1 MDYSIRDVSEFLHL
15 SREMIRYY
23 EKWGVLTPKRNEQNN
38 YRSYTI
44 LDVFMLLDAIQ
55 YKSWGIPVK
64 DMGRLRK
71 GEFLEEVRGHLTRYQ
86 QELEQEAA
94 YKVLL
99 SERIRFVAD
108 RSRTA
113 HLNLQ
118 SYWVKVVPE
127 HYFIPLVQGD
137 GDSYGSLQL
146 GEQAAAVLFSER
158 VAPFWNP
165 CFEEVGDHQLWG
177 FTLEKRYYEALNLPP
192 LEDMRLRPEKTCLC
206 AIIDLGS
213 VGCFNGEY
221 AEPAL
226 EHLRRAGFEQA
237 GTIDAT
243 LLGRGVEDG
252 KDIRLMELHIPLR
265 EKTL

>member
-23 EKWGVLTPKRNEQNN
+23 EKWGVLAPKRNEQNN

-44 LDVFMLLDAIQ
+44 LDIFMLLDAIQ

-64 DMGRLRK
+64 EMSRLRK
-71 GEFLEEVRGHLTRYQ
+71 GEFLEEVRTQLTRYQ

-94 YKVLL
+94 YKALL

-118 SYWVKVVPE
+118 NFWVKVVPE

-137 GDSYGSLQL
+137 GDTYGELLL
-146 GEQAAAVLFSER
+146 GQQAASILFSER

-177 FTLEKRYYEALNLPP
+177 ITLEKRYFDALELPD
-192 LEDMRLRPEKTCLC
+192 LEDMRLRPQQTCLC
-206 AIIDLGS
+206 TMIDLGS
-213 VGCFNGEY
+213 VGHFNHAY
-221 AEPAL
+221 AQPAL
-226 EHLRRAGFEQA
+226 EHLRRSGFEQA
-237 GTIDAT
+237 GTIDVT
-243 LLGRGVEDG
+243 LLGRGVEEG
-252 KDIRLMELHIPLR
+252 RDIRLMELHVPLR